1 MNDMKKPKKITIRG
15 IVIPETWNDAGEI
28 NTLSIVTYTEK
39 KYLVA
44 ENDEAQKLKNFLRKP
59 VKAKGILTET
69 DEKKNIE
76 VETFEQDEFK
86 PNSRTPNLFK

>member
-1 MNDMKKPKKITIRG
+1 MKKPKKITIRG

-44 ENDEAQKLKNFLRKP
+44 ENDEAQKLKKFLRKP